1 MSSSA
6 TRWNASPS
14 RSNDLC
20 PMSSLRHHRVREL
33 LKRQI
38 GEVLHREISSAEAGL
53 ITVTDVGLSDD
64 LKAAT
69 VFISV
74 VGDTAQQ
81 RKALAVLTRERTRL
95 QNLVARAVVLKYF
108 PRLRFVLDGSI
119 ERGNRILAIL
129 DELDLPPA
137 DSPTS

>member
-1 MSSSA
+1 M
-6 TRWNASPS
+6 P
-14 RSNDLC
+14 
-20 PMSSLRHHRVREL
+20 SLRHQRVREL

-38 GEVLHREISSAEAGL
+38 GEVLSREISNTEAGL
-53 ITVTDVGLSDD
+53 ITVTDVGLADD
-64 LKAAT
+64 LKSAT

-81 RKALAVLTRERTRL
+81 RKAIAIVTRDRTRL

-108 PRLRFVLDGSI
+108 PRLRFVLDESI

-129 DELDLPPA
+129 DELDLPQD
-137 DSPTS
+137 DS